1 MEAKKIDIPKDKHI
15 ILFDGVCNFCND
27 SVRFVMKRDK
37 KDLYRYASLQS
48 DLGRQMTEERGIDT
62 SEVDSTILIVPG
74 EAYYLKS
81 DAALEISKNL
91 NALYPLL
98 NIFSIIPRS
107 LRDYVYDIVARNR
120 YKWFGKKEECQI
132 PTPEERS
139 KFLDI

>member
-1 MEAKKIDIPKDKHI
+1 MKAQDQKIPTGKHI

-48 DLGRQMTEERGIDT
+48 SLGQQMTSERAIDT

-81 DAALEISKNL
+81 NAALQISKNL
-91 NALYPLL
+91 TGLYPLL
-98 NIFSIIPRS
+98 SVFLVIPS
-107 LRDYVYDIVARNR
+107 GIRDFFYDIIARNR

-132 PTPEERS
+132 PTPEERA

>member
-1 MEAKKIDIPKDKHI
+1 MSENEKKIPEGKHI

-48 DLGRQMTEERGIDT
+48 DLGQKMTKERNIDT
-62 SEVDSTILIVPG
+62 SEVDSTVLIIPD
-74 EAYYLKS
+74 EAYYIKS
-81 DAALEISKNL
+81 DAALQISKNL
-91 NALYPLL
+91 TGLYPVL
-98 NIFSIIPRS
+98 NVFSIIPS
-107 LRDYVYDIVARNR
+107 GIRDFFYDIIARNR

-132 PTPEERS
+132 PSPEERA

>member
-1 MEAKKIDIPKDKHI
+1 MANQNLNIPEGKHI

-37 KDLYRYASLQS
+37 NDLYRYASLQS
-48 DLGRQMTEERGIDT
+48 ELGRQMTAERGIDT

-74 EAYYLKS
+74 EAYFLKS
-81 DAALEISKNL
+81 SAALQISKNL
-91 NALYPLL
+91 TGLYPLL
-98 NIFSIIPRS
+98 SFFLIIPS
-107 LRDYVYDIVARNR
+107 GIRDVFYDIIARNR

-132 PTPEERS
+132 PSPEERA